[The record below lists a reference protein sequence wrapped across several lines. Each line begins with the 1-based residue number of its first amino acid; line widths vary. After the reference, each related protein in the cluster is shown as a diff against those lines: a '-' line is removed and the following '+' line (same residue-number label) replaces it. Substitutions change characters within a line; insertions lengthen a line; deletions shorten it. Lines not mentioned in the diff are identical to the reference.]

1 MKQIVLLAI
10 VAFVCAVG
18 GATWFTASLM
28 PPPQRAPVIAAGPIT
43 PGTAVPTTVPP
54 KKAKAAD
61 TAKKASGKPGTG
73 SAKPTAVAADSTA
86 KPVASKPR
94 PDSGLAARPAPAVD
108 SATLVRGAKSVA
120 KVVASMKPKDAVG
133 ILGHLSDDEVERIV
147 RQLNPKQI
155 AALLAAFPQER
166 AAGLSRKLL
175 GPKA

>member
-18 GATWFTASLM
+18 GATWFSAWLM
-28 PPPQRAPVIAAGPIT
+28 PPKPRVAASAPGPIT
-43 PGTAVPTTVPP
+43 PGTAVPTTLPP
-54 KKAKAAD
+54 KKPKPAD
-61 TAKKASGKPGTG
+61 TGKKA
-73 SAKPTAVAADSTA
+73 
-86 KPVASKPR
+86 
-94 PDSGLAARPAPAVD
+94 AARPATGARKPAPVAPGTDSAAKAKTAVDTSLAKHPVLTVD
-108 SATLVRGAKSVA
+108 SAALVRGAKSVA

-147 RQLNPKQI
+147 RQLNPKQV

-175 GPKA
+175 GPKT